1 MKIRLFLV
9 LALLGLAA
17 CSTFQKRAEEKS
29 AVFAGLDAATQE
41 NLRNGVVEP
50 GYTRDMVYIAL
61 GEPDERRETVT
72 KAGRDEMWIYQAYSN
87 EYRGTATV
95 GYRRWVTYDPVRK
108 VLWTYYEPV
117 TRDIYQD
124 HIEDR
129 IRITFHQGKVSV
141 IEQVKQP

>member
-1 MKIRLFLV
+1 MKTRLFLV
-9 LALLGLAA
+9 LAMLAFA
-17 CSTFQKRAEEKS
+17 GCSTFQKRAGEKS

-41 NLRNGVVEP
+41 NLRKGVVEL
-50 GYTRDMVYIAL
+50 GYTKDMVYIAL
-61 GEPDERRETVT
+61 GQPDERKEKVAKDGKDET
-72 KAGRDEMWIYQAYSN
+72 WIYQAYST

-95 GYRRWVTYDPVRK
+95 GYRRWATYDPVRK

-117 TRDIYQD
+117 TQDIYRD

-129 IRITFHQGKVSV
+129 IRITFHGDKVSV